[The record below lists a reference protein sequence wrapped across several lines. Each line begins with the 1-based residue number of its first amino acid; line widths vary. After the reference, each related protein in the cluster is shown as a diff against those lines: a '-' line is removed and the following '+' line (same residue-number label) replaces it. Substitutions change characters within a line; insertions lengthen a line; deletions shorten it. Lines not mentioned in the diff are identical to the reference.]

1 MSDTDT
7 GSDSESDSDSSNVR
21 VDFDDDAS
29 ISSTVRDQCNRL
41 RSDDP
46 HALPGPIAFL
56 DIGGGRSEAERI
68 GVSQARQENTTVT
81 EITVRFLQYNK
92 RSTKAVAKYVKASKH
107 LQSVKLSGSVHSQV
121 LLQQGEVDIAATEYP
136 AFSVLLRALSHSTSV
151 TELNLDSLD
160 VDSPVRLSKNF

>member
-1 MSDTDT
+1 MSDTD
-7 GSDSESDSDSSNVR
+7 SDSDSINVPVDVDDSSIPSNVR
-21 VDFDDDAS
+21 EH
-29 ISSTVRDQCNRL
+29 CNRL

-46 HALPGPIAFL
+46 RDSQGPNDFL
-56 DIGGGRSEAERI
+56 DIGDGLSDAERI
-68 GVSQARQENTTVT
+68 GVAQALQENTSVKR
-81 EITVRFLQYNK
+81 IVVQLLQYTK